1 MTALI
6 KFLMVAVAVALLW
19 PVLPTLIFA
28 GGLIWLAVCWHKY
41 KRAQVDRK
49 VRRLVR

>member
-1 MTALI
+1 MIVKT
-6 KFLMVAVAVALLW
+6 LMVLVAVAILW
-19 PVLPTLIFA
+19 PVLPQLFFA
-28 GGLIWLAVCWHKY
+28 AGLIWLAVCWHKY